1 MGSDMTD
8 ISGLGARASAATATR
23 LSFFAAGFVMAS
35 WAPLIPF
42 AKLRVDADA
51 ADLGLVLLCLGLG
64 SIIAMP
70 VTGYVSAARGAR
82 GMILLG
88 GIGMVALLP
97 LLIASDTLA
106 VLGVALFAFGAA
118 LGTIDVAMNVH
129 AAEVERRAARPMM
142 SGFHAMW
149 SVGGIAG
156 AGGATALLAAGAAPL
171 QTALAASVVAAG
183 CLAVAAPGLLRAGGG
198 TPPLLAF
205 PRGIVLLLAALTAA
219 AFLVE
224 GAILDWGALLMVE
237 RGLQDPVRAG
247 LGFMFLS
254 VAMAV
259 GRLTGDRLVAAVG
272 PFATVFGGG
281 IVVAAGLAVMLV
293 APTAAV
299 AMAGFAL
306 VGLGAANLVP
316 VLFSAAGRQTG
327 MDPGLAIAA
336 VTTTGYAGIL
346 LGPAAIGAAAHG
358 TSLVAAFWGLVVLM
372 ATFPLC
378 ARVATGR

>member
-1 MGSDMTD
+1 MTD
-8 ISGLGARASAATATR
+8 ITGRAPARAGAAMATR
-23 LSFFAAGFVMAS
+23 LSFFAAGFVMAA

-42 AKLRVDADA
+42 AKQRVGADA
-51 ADLGLVLLCLGLG
+51 ADLGIVLLCLGLG

-88 GIGMVALLP
+88 GAGMLGLLP
-97 LLIASDTLA
+97 LLIASDTLI
-106 VLGVALFAFGAA
+106 VLGAALFVFGAA

-129 AAEVERRAARPMM
+129 AAAVERRAARPMM

-156 AGGATALLAAGAAPL
+156 AGSATALLAAGAAPV
-171 QTALAASVVAAG
+171 QAALAASAVAAL
-183 CLAVAAPGLLRAGGG
+183 CLAMAAPGLLRAGGG
-198 TPPLLAF
+198 APPRLAL

-219 AFLVE
+219 GFLVE

-237 RGLQDPVRAG
+237 RGLQDPERAG
-247 LGFMFLS
+247 LGFMFMS
-254 VAMAV
+254 AAMAV
-259 GRLTGDRLVAAVG
+259 GRLSGDRIVATIG
-272 PFATVFGGG
+272 PRATLAGGG
-281 IVVAAGLAVMLV
+281 IVVAAGLAVMLC
-293 APTAAV
+293 APTVTV

-346 LGPAAIGAAAHG
+346 LGPAAIGGVAHG
-358 TSLVAAFWGLVVLM
+358 TSLIAAFWMLVVLM
-372 ATFPLC
+372 AVFPLC
-378 ARVATGR
+378 ARVATRP

>member
-1 MGSDMTD
+1 MTD
-8 ISGLGARASAATATR
+8 TTGIAPARAGAATATR
-23 LSFFAAGFVMAS
+23 LSFFAAGFVMAA

-42 AKLRVDADA
+42 AKQRVGADA

-82 GMILLG
+82 GMVLLG
-88 GIGMVALLP
+88 GVGMLVLLP
-97 LLIASDTLA
+97 VLIASGTL
-106 VLGVALFAFGAA
+106 VALGAALFVFGAA
-118 LGTIDVAMNVH
+118 MGTIDVAMNVH

-171 QTALAASVVAAG
+171 QAALAAAAVAAL
-183 CLAVAAPGLLRAGGG
+183 CLAIAAPGLLRAGGG
-198 TPPLLAF
+198 APPRLAL
-205 PRGIVLLLAALTAA
+205 PRGIVLLLSALTAA

-254 VAMAV
+254 GAMAV
-259 GRLTGDRLVAAVG
+259 GRLSGDRLVAAIG
-272 PFATVFGGG
+272 PLATLCGGG
-281 IVVAAGLAVMLV
+281 FVVAAGLVVMLW
-293 APTAAV
+293 APTAAI
-299 AMAGFAL
+299 AMGGFTL

-336 VTTTGYAGIL
+336 VTTTGYAGVL
-346 LGPAAIGAAAHG
+346 LGPAAIGAVAHG
-358 TSLVAAFWGLVVLM
+358 TSLVAAFWGLVVMM
-372 ATFPLC
+372 AAFPFF
-378 ARVATGR
+378 AAVATRRP

>member
-1 MGSDMTD
+1 MTD
-8 ISGLGARASAATATR
+8 TTGIAPARAGAATATR
-23 LSFFAAGFVMAS
+23 LSFFAAGFVMAA

-42 AKLRVDADA
+42 AKQRVGADA

-70 VTGYVSAARGAR
+70 VTGFVSAARGAR
-82 GMILLG
+82 GMVLLG
-88 GIGMVALLP
+88 GVGMLVLLP
-97 LLIASDTLA
+97 VLIASGTL
-106 VLGVALFAFGAA
+106 VALGAALFVFGAA
-118 LGTIDVAMNVH
+118 MGTIDVAMNVH

-171 QTALAASVVAAG
+171 QAALAAAAVAAL
-183 CLAVAAPGLLRAGGG
+183 CLAIAAPGLLRASGGA
-198 TPPLLAF
+198 PPRLAL
-205 PRGIVLLLAALTAA
+205 PRGIVLLLSALTAA

-254 VAMAV
+254 GAMAA
-259 GRLTGDRLVAAVG
+259 GRLSGDRLVAAIG
-272 PFATVFGGG
+272 PLATLCGGG
-281 IVVAAGLAVMLV
+281 FVVAAGLVVMLW
-293 APTAAV
+293 APTAAI
-299 AMAGFAL
+299 AMGGFTL

-336 VTTTGYAGIL
+336 VTTTGYAGVL
-346 LGPAAIGAAAHG
+346 LGPAAIGAVAHG
-358 TSLVAAFWGLVVLM
+358 TSLVAAFWGLVVMM
-372 ATFPLC
+372 AAFPFF
-378 ARVATGR
+378 AAVATRRP